1 MGSVERGWEG
11 LRVVGRGWEG
21 VEREMTDERRRDVR
35 CEEFEGG

>member
-1 MGSVERGWEG
+1 MLRG
-11 LRVVGRGWEG
+11 VGRGLEWLEGVGKG